1 MIKKEKGKGKAREKL
16 VVNLGKV
23 ESSKIPPARDREL
36 KEGQVEVVQS
46 GGSTIG
52 VARPYQSPE
61 QGGWVQW
68 CSGCRRASEVGV
80 ASTTGALA
88 PSAPGPGAA
97 VVGCLV
103 GVYPCSPSSTGPR
116 GPLTHHLQ
124 AIPSQQQPIGCR
136 ACCCA
141 HSNHQPASV
150 QLTSQRGGLPLR
162 VARVASTT
170 SVRAAPYAHPQHQ
183 GLGQECR

>member
-1 MIKKEKGKGKAREKL
+1 MIKRKKGKGKVREKL
-16 VVNLGKV
+16 AVNLGKV

-61 QGGWVQW
+61 QGGWAQW

-116 GPLTHHLQ
+116 GPITHHLQ

-150 QLTSQRGGLPLR
+150 QLTSQRGGLSLR

>member
-1 MIKKEKGKGKAREKL
+1 M

-150 QLTSQRGGLPLR
+150 QLTSQRGGLSLR